1 MQFIDCESTAIE
13 YFIEIKIMK
22 KINFLILLI
31 TCLSLQLN
39 AQQLRSDKN
48 IFLQTG
54 VINSGFNVAAGFEK
68 LFGENKNYGLNIS
81 LNVHQLDQTAE
92 SVSITAEES
101 SFFLHVS
108 GRRYFMTDNL
118 NHLHP
123 YVGLG
128 VLGGYS
134 HLSGGS
140 SGMYNMLAE
149 NSFLYGASS
158 QVGAE
163 YNFSKFTLFLEGAYL
178 FTGEHYGRANMGI
191 KYYL

>member
-1 MQFIDCESTAIE
+1 
-13 YFIEIKIMK
+13 MK
-22 KINFLILLI
+22 RINFLILLI

-81 LNVHQLDQTAE
+81 LNVQQLDQ
-92 SVSITAEES
+92 SWDVVYITLQES
-101 SFFLHVS
+101 SFFLHVN

-128 VLGGYS
+128 VLGGCEHTSSESNNMYS
-134 HLSGGS
+134 KSAES
-140 SGMYNMLAE
+140 SL
-149 NSFLYGASS
+149 LYGASS

-163 YNFSKFTLFLEGAYL
+163 YNFSEFTLFLEGSYL
-178 FTGEHYGRANMGI
+178 FTGGHYGRVNIGF